1 MTELFLLF
9 VSAFVAATLF
19 PLGSEVAL
27 YALLQKGFDPVALVA
42 VATLGN
48 TAGSV
53 VNWLLGKY
61 LQHLQHRRWFYF
73 SAEQVKKA
81 QGYFQRFGKYSL
93 LFAWL
98 PVVGDLLTL
107 AAGIFN
113 IRVAPFLLLVG
124 LGKLLRYLAVVYLGS
139 AV

>member
-1 MTELFLLF
+1 MSELALLF
-9 VSAFVAATLF
+9 VSAFIAATLL

-27 YALLQKGFDPVALVA
+27 FTLLRQGFDPVVLVV

-48 TAGSV
+48 TAGSL

-61 LQHLQHRRWFYF
+61 LLHLQHKRWFYF
-73 SAEQVKKA
+73 SARQVEKA
-81 QGYFQRFGKYSL
+81 QAHFQRFGRYSL
-93 LFAWL
+93 LLAWL

-113 IRVAPFLLLVG
+113 VRPVPFLVLVG
-124 LGKLLRYLAVVYLGS
+124 TGKLLRYVAVVYLEF
-139 AV
+139 AI

>member
-9 VSAFVAATLF
+9 ISAFVAATLF

-27 YALLQKGFDPVALVA
+27 YTLLRQGFDPAVLVA

-48 TAGSV
+48 TAGSLI
-53 VNWLLGKY
+53 NWLLGKY
-61 LQHLQHRRWFYF
+61 LQQLQHKRWFYF
-73 SAEQVKKA
+73 STAQVQKAEA
-81 QGYFQRFGKYSL
+81 HYQRFGRYSL

-113 IRVAPFLLLVG
+113 MRPVPFLILVG
-124 LGKLLRYLAVVYLGS
+124 TGKFLRYLMVVYLSS
-139 AV
+139 AM

>member
-1 MTELFLLF
+1 MSELILLF
-9 VSAFVAATLF
+9 ISAFVAATLL

-27 YALLQKGFDPVALVA
+27 YTLLRQGFDPAALVA

-48 TAGSV
+48 PAGSL
-53 VNWLLGKY
+53 VNWVLGQY
-61 LQHLQHRRWFYF
+61 LQRLQHKRWFYF
-73 SAEQVKKA
+73 SAAQVEKA
-81 QGYFQRFGKYSL
+81 QAHFLRFGRYSL

-98 PVVGDLLTL
+98 PVIGDLLTL

-113 IRVAPFLLLVG
+113 VRPAPFVILVG
-124 LGKLLRYLAVVYLGS
+124 TGKLLRYLAVVYLGT

>member
-1 MTELFLLF
+1 MSELGLLF
-9 VSAFVAATLF
+9 VSAFIAATLL

-27 YALLQKGFDPVALVA
+27 YTLLQRGLDPAALVL

-48 TAGSV
+48 TLGSL
-53 VNWLLGKY
+53 VNWVLGKY
-61 LQHLQHRRWFYF
+61 LQQLQHKRWFYF
-73 SAEQVKKA
+73 SETQVNKA
-81 QGYFQRFGKYSL
+81 QVHFQRFGRYSL

-113 IRVAPFLLLVG
+113 VRAVPFLLLVG
-124 LGKLLRYLAVVYLGS
+124 TGKLLRYLAVVYLGS
-139 AV
+139 AT

>member
-9 VSAFVAATLF
+9 ISAFVAATLF

-27 YALLQKGFDPVALVA
+27 YTLLRQGFDPALLVV
-42 VATLGN
+42 VATVGN
-48 TAGSV
+48 TAGSLI
-53 VNWLLGKY
+53 NWLLGKY
-61 LQHLQHRRWFYF
+61 LQQLQHKRWFYF
-73 SAEQVKKA
+73 SPAQVQKAEA
-81 QGYFQRFGKYSL
+81 HYQRFGRYSL

-113 IRVAPFLLLVG
+113 MRPVPFLILVG
-124 LGKLLRYLAVVYLGS
+124 TGKFLRYLIVVYLSS
-139 AV
+139 AM

>member
-9 VSAFVAATLF
+9 ISAFVAATLF

-27 YALLQKGFDPVALVA
+27 YTLLRQGFDPALLVV
-42 VATLGN
+42 VATVGN
-48 TAGSV
+48 TAGSLI
-53 VNWLLGKY
+53 NWLLGKY
-61 LQHLQHRRWFYF
+61 LQQLQHKRWFYF
-73 SAEQVKKA
+73 SPAQVQKAEA
-81 QGYFQRFGKYSL
+81 HYQRFGRYSL

-113 IRVAPFLLLVG
+113 MRPVPFLILVG
-124 LGKLLRYLAVVYLGS
+124 TGKFLRYLAVVYLSS
-139 AV
+139 AM

>member
-9 VSAFVAATLF
+9 ISAFVAATLF

-27 YALLQKGFDPVALVA
+27 YTLLRQGFDPVLLVA

-48 TAGSV
+48 TAGSLI
-53 VNWLLGKY
+53 NWLLGKY
-61 LQHLQHRRWFYF
+61 LQQLQHKRWFYF
-73 SAEQVKKA
+73 SPAQVQKAEA
-81 QGYFQRFGKYSL
+81 HYQRFGPYSL

-98 PVVGDLLTL
+98 PVVGDLFTL

-113 IRVAPFLLLVG
+113 VRPVPFLILVG
-124 LGKLLRYLAVVYLGS
+124 TGKFLRYLAVVYLGS
-139 AV
+139 AM

>member
-1 MTELFLLF
+1 MSELIFLF
-9 VSAFVAATLF
+9 ISSFVAATLF

-27 YALLQKGFDPVALVA
+27 FTLLRQGFDPAVLVA

-48 TAGSV
+48 TAGSLI
-53 VNWLLGKY
+53 NWLLGKY
-61 LQHLQHRRWFYF
+61 LQRLQHKRWFYF
-73 SAEQVKKA
+73 SASQVQKA
-81 QGYFQRFGKYSL
+81 QAHYQRFGLYSL

-98 PVVGDLLTL
+98 PIVGDLLTL

-113 IRVAPFLLLVG
+113 VRPVPFLILVG
-124 LGKLLRYLAVVYLGS
+124 TGKLLRYLAVVFLGS